1 MLPTLAAGGVAYAH
15 LARQAGALPA
25 AQTDLQQ
32 KGCSG
37 GWGQRPHAV
46 PRGDE
51 RPAGGHA
58 APGLPPG
65 CGADSVGAEV
75 DWKQDLNL
83 CRLCSVVCCVSK
95 PNDLFLLLQ
104 LVKSCVLLAI
114 AWVCMSS
121 VISKVIF
128 TFPMCVCH

>member
-1 MLPTLAAGGVAYAH
+1 MLPTLAVGGVAYAH

-65 CGADSVGAEV
+65 CGADSVRAEV
-75 DWKQDLNL
+75 DWKEDLKNL
-83 CRLCSVVCCVSK
+83 LPLLSRVLCFETH
-95 PNDLFLLLQ
+95 DLFLLLQ

-114 AWVCMSS
+114 AWVCMSF

-128 TFPMCVCH
+128 TFPMCVH

>member
-58 APGLPPG
+58 TPGPPPG
-65 CGADSVGAEV
+65 CGADSVRAEV
-75 DWKQDLNL
+75 DWKEDLKNL
-83 CRLCSVVCCVSK
+83 LPLLSRVLC
-95 PNDLFLLLQ
+95 FETQ
-104 LVKSCVLLAI
+104 
-114 AWVCMSS
+114 
-121 VISKVIF
+121 
-128 TFPMCVCH
+128 

>member
-37 GWGQRPHAV
+37 GWGQRPPAV
-46 PRGDE
+46 PWGDE

-58 APGLPPG
+58 TPGPPPG
-65 CGADSVGAEV
+65 CGADSVRAEV
-75 DWKQDLNL
+75 DWKEDLKNL
-83 CRLCSVVCCVSK
+83 LPLLSRVLCFETH
-95 PNDLFLLLQ
+95 DLFLLLQ

-114 AWVCMSS
+114 AWVCMSF

-128 TFPMCVCH
+128 TFPMCVH